1 MDDTLTRNWGWVVFR
16 GVVAVVFGLLTF
28 MAPVTTL
35 AVLILFFGAYALLD
49 GICAVVAAIV
59 NRRSEPRWV
68 ALLIGGIVGIII
80 GVCTFMVPGITATFL
95 LYLIAFWAMVVG
107 FSEIATAVR
116 LRKVITGEWML
127 GLAGVLSVLLGLF
140 LVSRPALGAIA
151 VVLWIGAYAC
161 VTGILLVALGF
172 KLRRWARGQESSM
185 PREA

>member
-1 MDDTLTRNWGWVVFR
+1 MGDTLTPSWSWVVFR
-16 GVVAVVFGLLTF
+16 GVVGIVFGLLTF
-28 MAPVTTL
+28 VAPVITL
-35 AVLILFFGAYALLD
+35 AVLVLFFGAYAMLD

-68 ALLIGGIVGIII
+68 ALLIGGIAGIII
-80 GVCTFMVPGITATFL
+80 GVCTFIVPRITATFL
-95 LYLIAFWAMVVG
+95 LYLIAFWAVVVG

-151 VVLWIGAYAC
+151 VVLWIGGYAC
-161 VTGILLVALGF
+161 VTGILLVALGL
-172 KLRRWARGQESSM
+172 KLRRGARGQESAM